1 MDNDEIIE
9 IEINTIF
16 DSIDKIKKLID
27 DKKHAYYIKQR
38 IEIYLFNKLFFFF
51 FHLLKKIFKYD
62 KLLILFLSFL
72 IPLIY

>member
-27 DKKHAYYIKQR
+27 DKKHAYYIKKR
-38 IEIYLFNKLFFFF
+38 IETYLFNQLFFFF
-51 FHLLKKIFKYD
+51 FPSTKKNI
-62 KLLILFLSFL
+62 
-72 IPLIY
+72 

>member
-51 FHLLKKIFKYD
+51 F
-62 KLLILFLSFL
+62 S
-72 IPLIY
+72 IY